1 MKPMKREK
9 IELLSPAGK
18 MLALK
23 AAVANGADAVYLGE
37 KEFSARKGADNF
49 TWEELEEA
57 LRYCHARGA
66 KVHLTLNTLLYDRE
80 LKAFE
85 KCVEK
90 CAETGVDAVIVQD
103 LGAADMIKNICPEL
117 SIHGST
123 QLTAANEKDVEA
135 LLNRGFSRVVLSRE
149 LSWREVEKI
158 YKNTNAELEVFAHG
172 ALCVSFSGKCLM
184 TSFIGG
190 RSGNRGMCAQ
200 PCRQCYF
207 SEGKRGFFLSP
218 RDLCLADEI
227 KLLSQVGVSSLKIEG
242 RMKSPEYVAAVT
254 RIYRKYIDNPLPLS
268 QDDEDSLKKIFV
280 RGDGFTKAYFKEINT
295 PQMMNYSI
303 SNDKLSSRADS
314 EALARER
321 QSYREGFENKK
332 LDISAFLK
340 VKKGIPSS
348 LTLTDRDGNS
358 VTSYGDIPEKAI
370 HVAINEESARERIDK
385 FGQTIFALKEFNCEI
400 DENLSLSAASLN
412 KLRRDGAAFLYN
424 KRSAPMPRPA
434 FGYSYP
440 DENRRPAIKKP
451 AVIAQV
457 RNALQFEAVQKADRI
472 LLPIDLWD
480 KVKITDRCSLA
491 VDCVVT
497 NVSELDA
504 WLKEHTNV
512 SSIYVSSLG
521 MGLLASKH
529 SIPCHGD
536 WSMNI
541 LNSVSLNAVSS
552 MFESITLSPELSL
565 REISKITSSSTV
577 PCEALVYGKQV
588 VMTSRA
594 CIIKGVRGRCDCE
607 KPLILKDKTGAEF
620 TVYGNPRNHLNT
632 ILNSRPTFMADKQ
645 KELNK
650 CGLIAYRLCFSDET
664 PSDAEKIVAMH
675 KGLKEAAKPES
686 YTRGY
691 FLK

>member
-1 MKPMKREK
+1 MKREK
-9 IELLSPAGK
+9 IELLAPAGK

-49 TWEELEEA
+49 TWEELEDA
-57 LRYCHARGA
+57 VKYCHARG
-66 KVHLTLNTLLYDRE
+66 VSLHLTLNTLLYDRE

-85 KCVEK
+85 KAVEK
-90 CAETGVDAVIVQD
+90 CAETGIDAVIVQD
-103 LGAADMIKNICPEL
+103 LGAADMVKSICPTL
-117 SIHGST
+117 CLHAST

-135 LLNRGFSRVVLSRE
+135 LLSCGFSRIVLSRE
-149 LSWREVEKI
+149 LSWREIEKI

-184 TSFIGG
+184 SSFIGG

-200 PCRQCYF
+200 PCRQCYNA
-207 SEGKRGFFLSP
+207 EGKRGFFLSP

-227 KLLSQVGVSSLKIEG
+227 KLLSEIGVSSIKLEG

-254 RIYRKYIDNPLPLS
+254 RIYRKYIDSPSPLS
-268 QDDEDSLKKIFV
+268 PEDEDTLKKIFV

-295 PQMMNYSI
+295 PEMMNYSI
-303 SNDKLSSRADS
+303 SNDNLSSRADS
-314 EALARER
+314 GALARER

-332 LDISAFLK
+332 IDVSAFLS
-340 VKKGIPSS
+340 VKRGLKSS
-348 LTLTDRDGNS
+348 LTLTDCDGNS
-358 VTSYGDIPEKAI
+358 VTAYGDAPENAI
-370 HVAINEESARERIDK
+370 HVAVNEESARARIDR
-385 FGQTIFALKEFNCEI
+385 FGQTIFSLKKFNCEI
-400 DENLSLSAASLN
+400 DDNLSLSAASLN
-412 KLRRDGAAFLYN
+412 KLRRDSSDLLYN
-424 KRSAPMPRPA
+424 KRAVISPKTS

-440 DENRRPAIKKP
+440 EEKRRPPIKKP
-451 AVIAQV
+451 AIIAQV
-457 RNALQFEAVQKADRI
+457 RNASQFEAVQSADRI

-480 KVKITDRCSLA
+480 KVKITDCCSL
-491 VDCVVT
+491 VLDCVVT
-497 NVSELDA
+497 DAIELEN
-504 WLKEHTNV
+504 WLMKHTNIRSV
-512 SSIYVSSLG
+512 YVSSLG
-521 MGLLASKH
+521 MQLLAAKH
-529 SIPCHGD
+529 SIPCHAD

-541 LNSVSLNAVSS
+541 LNSVSLNAVSQK
-552 MFESITLSPELSL
+552 FESVTLSPELSL
-565 REISKITSSSTV
+565 TETIKITSCSSI

-607 KPLILKDKTGAEF
+607 ENPLILKDKTGAEF

-645 KELNK
+645 EDLRKANLS
-650 CGLIAYRLCFSDET
+650 AYRLCFNDET
-664 PSDAEKIVAMH
+664 AAEAERIVAMH
-675 KGLKEAAKPES
+675 NGLTGITKPPT